1 MLAEQKATEEKRL
14 AEQKAEEQRL
24 AELKAAEEKRL
35 AEQKAAE
42 EKAAEEK
49 RIAEQKAAEQRLAEQ
64 KAAEEKRL
72 AEQKAAEQRLAEQKA
87 AEEKRLA
94 EQKAAEQKAAEQEI
108 EAKKSSE
115 QKSEA
120 NEDNPAPIN
129 HAEVPPANSS
139 KFTTIDSPKE
149 WEMELVLE
157 PAAPELGVYE
167 PADKKPPVNYINN
180 IKPEED
186 GKINLAT
193 GEISLGVETE
203 SIEYDEGHPVLRF
216 FRNLIIC
223 ALLALVLA
231 FVITKYVAHHTQVDG
246 TSMEETLKDG
256 DELIVEQVSY
266 YFHDPER
273 YDVIVFPTSTHN
285 SYIKRIIGLPGETVQ
300 IMDGKIYINGNMLT
314 ESYGRDPIEDPG
326 LAADPIYLAGDEYF
340 VLGDNR
346 NASVDSRSSEVGLI
360 KKDKI
365 IGKAWLRFYPIST
378 FSLIE

>member
-1 MLAEQKATEEKRL
+1 M
-14 AEQKAEEQRL
+14 
-24 AELKAAEEKRL
+24 
-35 AEQKAAE
+35 
-42 EKAAEEK
+42 
-49 RIAEQKAAEQRLAEQ
+49 
-64 KAAEEKRL
+64 
-72 AEQKAAEQRLAEQKA
+72 
-87 AEEKRLA
+87 
-94 EQKAAEQKAAEQEI
+94 
-108 EAKKSSE
+108 
-115 QKSEA
+115 
-120 NEDNPAPIN
+120 
-129 HAEVPPANSS
+129 
-139 KFTTIDSPKE
+139 
-149 WEMELVLE
+149 W
-157 PAAPELGVYE
+157 
-167 PADKKPPVNYINN
+167 
-180 IKPEED
+180 
-186 GKINLAT
+186 
-193 GEISLGVETE
+193 
-203 SIEYDEGHPVLRF
+203 
-216 FRNLIIC
+216 LI
-223 ALLALVLA
+223 
-231 FVITKYVAHHTQVDG
+231 
-246 TSMEETLKDG
+246 KDG